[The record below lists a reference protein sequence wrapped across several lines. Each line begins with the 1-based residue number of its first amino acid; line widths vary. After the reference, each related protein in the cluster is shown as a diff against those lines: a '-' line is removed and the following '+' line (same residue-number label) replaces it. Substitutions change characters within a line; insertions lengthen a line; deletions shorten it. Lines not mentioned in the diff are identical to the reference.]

1 MKRTK
6 GQFAPTRHFKV
17 LGYIYLALL
26 FLLIIAGSTV
36 RVEYEFISPL
46 PARVLGTVDQIQAQE
61 PDPCGDVDCW
71 INKYSSKFSKS
82 EVEAMQIK
90 VKLHFLAYKESKY
103 GSDTNCG
110 DSGKACGPL
119 QFHEPTWQG
128 YRKIMLKE
136 GLIDE
141 IGSRLDMEQV
151 IETTAWAIATG
162 RETAWGPIKRGEI
175 NL

>member
-1 MKRTK
+1 M
-6 GQFAPTRHFKV
+6 
-17 LGYIYLALL
+17 GYIYLALL
-26 FLLIIAGSTV
+26 FLLVVAGSTV

-46 PARVLGTVDQIQAQE
+46 PDRVLGKVDQIQAQE
-61 PDPCGDVDCW
+61 PDLCRDIDCW
-71 INKYSSKFSKS
+71 IDEYSKKFVKS

-90 VKLHFLAYKESKY
+90 VKLHFLVYKESKY
-103 GSDTNCG
+103 GFDTNCG

-119 QFHEPTWQG
+119 QFHESTWQG

-141 IGSRLDMEQV
+141 IGSRLDMEQAL
-151 IETTAWAIATG
+151 ETTAWAIATG

-175 NL
+175 DL